1 MEGSNKYEMT
11 IDLNVLDHLGIN
23 LYSSTPPVLSEVV
36 ANSYDADAT
45 RVDIKIIDAEPSEI
59 RISDDG
65 EGMDIEDINRKYLY
79 VGYRRRENDEAFSKK
94 FHRQVMGRKGLGK
107 LSLLSIA
114 RCIEIHTKKE
124 SSKGEAFA
132 IRLEDLQS
140 CIAKGEKTYHPAE
153 IEFKDELVEGVSGT
167 TVIITDIKSSVN
179 RTESYLR
186 PRIAKRFSL
195 RSNRENPFQ
204 VFLNDKEIT
213 TSDRGYQNKVDFIWC
228 TENYREELDAQLQ
241 NKVQGTFGDRV
252 GKNYEMKGWIGTV
265 QKPSQLKPGGVNNNQ
280 ISIFIRGKLAQEDIL
295 SSFGE
300 SGFYANYMV
309 GEIHADFLDLDD
321 QDDIATSNRQQINE
335 NDERF
340 EELKNVLYSVLK
352 QIQSEW
358 SVLRREQ
365 AVDKATKG
373 NKALGEWYERL
384 RPDEQPI
391 AQNIFHV
398 IEKAEFDK
406 EEDKKSLY
414 KYGILA
420 FEKLKI
426 RGNLKEL
433 EEITDETAFQVLG
446 RILQNIRDVEESLY
460 YDIVQQR
467 LQVIEELK
475 RHIDSNEK
483 ERVIQEHLFDHLW
496 LLDPSW
502 DAPIQGTGRKE
513 ERIQSAFKAIDAQ
526 LTEEQKKGRVD
537 IRYQT
542 VAGKHVIIEL
552 KRYEITYQYGV
563 FDAAKQIDK
572 YITVLKDCLTH
583 SFAEE
588 DPEIEAILVVGPKWL
603 EKEGRKNVEKIL
615 GALNARAV
623 TYDQLIT
630 SAEEKYKEFLEASDN
645 ARRIEKLIESL

>member
-65 EGMDIEDINRKYLY
+65 EGMDIEDINRKYLH

-124 SSKGEAFA
+124 SSEGEAFA

-167 TVIITDIKSSVN
+167 TVIITDIKRSVDK
-179 RTESYLR
+179 TEAHLR

-195 RSNRENPFQ
+195 RSTQENPFR
-204 VFLNDKEIT
+204 VFLNDREIT
-213 TSDRGYQNKVDFIWC
+213 PSDRGYQDKVDFIWC
-228 TENYREELDAQLQ
+228 TENYREELDGHLQ
-241 NKVQGTFGDRV
+241 NKIQGTFGDRV

-265 QKPSQLKPGGVNNNQ
+265 QKPSQLKQDGVNNNQ

-295 SSFGE
+295 SSYGE

-335 NDERF
+335 NDDRF
-340 EELKNVLYSVLK
+340 EKLKDVLHSVLK

-358 SVLRREQ
+358 SELRREQ
-365 AVDKATKG
+365 AVDKATKS
-373 NKALGEWYERL
+373 NKVLGEWYERL
-384 RPDEQPI
+384 SPDERPI

-406 EEDKKSLY
+406 EEDKKPLY

-420 FEKLKI
+420 FEKLRIK
-426 RGNLKEL
+426 GNLREL
-433 EEITDETAFQVLG
+433 EEITDETALLVLG
-446 RILQNIRDVEESLY
+446 RILQNVQDVEESLY

-475 RHIDSNEK
+475 DHLDNNVKEK
-483 ERVIQEHLFDHLW
+483 VVQKYLFEHLW

-502 DAPIQGTGRKE
+502 DTPIQVTGRKE
-513 ERIQSAFKAIDAQ
+513 ERIQSAFKDIDAS
-526 LTEEQKKGRVD
+526 LTEEERSGRVD

-542 VAGKHVIIEL
+542 VAKKHVIIEL
-552 KRYEITYQYGV
+552 KRYKINYKYDKY
-563 FDAAKQIDK
+563 DAARQIEK
-572 YITVLKDCLTH
+572 YIEALRKCLKECG
-583 SFAEE
+583 E
-588 DPEIEAILVVGPKWL
+588 DQPSIEAVLVVGPDSL
-603 EKEGRKNVEKIL
+603 SDDLPAVNEELKNKH
-615 GALNARAV
+615 ARAV
-623 TYDQLIT
+623 TYDDLIS
-630 SAEEKYKEFLEASDN
+630 SAEEKYKEFLKASEK
-645 ARRIEKLIESL
+645 ARRIERLIESL

>member
-45 RVDIKIIDAEPSEI
+45 RVDIKIVDGNSSEI

-65 EGMDIEDINRKYLY
+65 VGMDIEDINRKYLH
-79 VGYRRRENDEAFSKK
+79 VGYRRRENNEAFSKK

-124 SSKGEAFA
+124 SSEGEAFA

-140 CIAKGEKTYHPAE
+140 SITKGEKTYHPAE
-153 IEFKDELVEGVSGT
+153 VKFKSELVKGISGT

-195 RSNRENPFQ
+195 RSPQETPFQ
-204 VFLNDKEIT
+204 VFLNDREIT
-213 TSDRGYQNKVDFIWC
+213 PSDRGYQNKVDFIWC
-228 TENYREELDAQLQ
+228 TESYREEIDDRFRS
-241 NKVQGTFGDRV
+241 KIQGTFDDQV
-252 GKNYEMKGWIGTV
+252 GENYAMSGWIGTV
-265 QKPSQLKPGGVNNNQ
+265 QKPSQLKPDGVNNNQ

-295 SSFGE
+295 SSYGE

-335 NDERF
+335 NDDRF
-340 EELKNVLYSVLK
+340 EKLKNVLYSVLK

-358 SVLRREQ
+358 SELRREQ
-365 AVDKATKG
+365 AVDKATKS
-373 NKALGEWYERL
+373 NKVLGEWYERL
-384 RPDEQPI
+384 SPDERPI

-426 RGNLKEL
+426 KGNLKKL
-433 EEITDETAFQVLG
+433 EGITDETALQVLG
-446 RILQNIRDVEESLY
+446 SVFQNVQDVEESLY

-475 RHIDSNEK
+475 DHLDNNVK
-483 ERVIQEHLFDHLW
+483 ERVVQEYLFEHLW

-502 DAPIQGTGRKE
+502 DTPIQVTGRKE
-513 ERIQSAFKAIDAQ
+513 ERILSAFKDIDAS
-526 LTEEQKKGRVD
+526 LTEEERSGRVD

-542 VAGKHVIIEL
+542 IAGKHVIIEL
-552 KRYEITYQYGV
+552 KRYKINYKYDKY
-563 FDAAKQIDK
+563 DAARQIEK
-572 YITVLKDCLTH
+572 YIEALRKCLKDCG
-583 SFAEE
+583 E
-588 DPEIEAILVVGPKWL
+588 DQPSIEAVLVVGPDSL
-603 EKEGRKNVEKIL
+603 SDDLPAVNEELKNKH
-615 GALNARAV
+615 AV
-623 TYDQLIT
+623 RSHMTI
-630 SAEEKYKEFLEASDN
+630 
-645 ARRIEKLIESL
+645 

>member
-45 RVDIKIIDAEPSEI
+45 RVDIKIVDGNSSEI
-59 RISDDG
+59 RISDNG
-65 EGMDIEDINRKYLY
+65 EGMDIEDINRKYLH

-140 CIAKGEKTYHPAE
+140 CIVKGEKTYHPAE

-167 TVIITDIKSSVN
+167 TVIITDIKRSVDK
-179 RTESYLR
+179 TEAYLR

-195 RSNRENPFQ
+195 RSTNENQFR
-204 VFLNDKEIT
+204 VFLNDREIT
-213 TSDRGYQNKVDFIWC
+213 PSDRGYQDKVDFIWC
-228 TENYREELDAQLQ
+228 TESYREEIDDRFRS
-241 NKVQGTFGDRV
+241 KIQGTFDDQV
-252 GKNYEMKGWIGTV
+252 GENYAMRGWIGTV

-295 SSFGE
+295 SSYGE

-335 NDERF
+335 NDDRF
-340 EELKNVLYSVLK
+340 EKLKNVLYSVLK

-358 SVLRREQ
+358 SELRREQ
-365 AVDKATKG
+365 AVDKATKS
-373 NKALGEWYERL
+373 NNVLGEWYERL
-384 RPDEQPI
+384 SPDERPI

-398 IEKAEFDK
+398 IEKAEFDR

-426 RGNLKEL
+426 KGNLKKL
-433 EEITDETAFQVLG
+433 EGITDETALQVLG
-446 RILQNIRDVEESLY
+446 SVFQNVQDVEESLY

-475 RHIDSNEK
+475 DHLDNNVK
-483 ERVIQEHLFDHLW
+483 ERVVQEYLFEHLW

-502 DAPIQGTGRKE
+502 DTPIQVTGRKE
-513 ERIQSAFKAIDAQ
+513 ERIQSAFKDIDAS
-526 LTEEQKKGRVD
+526 LTEEERSGRVD

-542 VAGKHVIIEL
+542 IAGKHVIIEL
-552 KRYEITYQYGV
+552 KRYKINYKYDKY
-563 FDAAKQIDK
+563 DAARQIEK
-572 YITVLKDCLTH
+572 YIEALRKCLKECG
-583 SFAEE
+583 E
-588 DPEIEAILVVGPKWL
+588 DQPSIEAVLVVGPNSL
-603 EKEGRKNVEKIL
+603 SDDLPAVNEELKNKH
-615 GALNARAV
+615 ARAV
-623 TYDQLIT
+623 TYDDLIS
-630 SAEEKYKEFLEASDN
+630 SAEEKYKEFLKASEK
-645 ARRIEKLIESL
+645 ARRIERLIESL

>member
-1 MEGSNKYEMT
+1 MEGCNRYEMT
-11 IDLNVLDHLGIN
+11 IDLNVLNHLGIN

-45 RVDIKIIDAEPSEI
+45 RVDIKIIDGESSEI

-65 EGMDIEDINRKYLY
+65 EGMDIEDINRKYLH
-79 VGYRRRENDEAFSKK
+79 VGYRRRENNEAVSKK
-94 FHRQVMGRKGLGK
+94 FDRQVMGRKGLGK

-124 SSKGEAFA
+124 SSEGEAFA

-140 CIAKGEKTYHPAE
+140 CIANGEQTYHPAE
-153 IEFKDELVEGVSGT
+153 IEFKNELVEGVSGT
-167 TVIITDIKSSVN
+167 TVIITDIKSSVV
-179 RTESYLR
+179 RTEAYLR

-204 VFLNDKEIT
+204 VFLNDREIT
-213 TSDRGYQNKVDFIWC
+213 PSDRGYQNKVDFIWC
-228 TENYREELDAQLQ
+228 TENYREELDDHLQ
-241 NKVQGTFGDRV
+241 SKIQGTFDDQV
-252 GKNYEMKGWIGTV
+252 GENYAIKGWIGTV
-265 QKPSQLKPGGVNNNQ
+265 QKPSQLKPGGINNNQ

-295 SSFGE
+295 SSYGE

-335 NDERF
+335 NDDRF
-340 EELKNVLYSVLK
+340 EKLKNVLYSVLK

-358 SVLRREQ
+358 SELRREQ
-365 AVDKATKG
+365 AVDKATKS
-373 NKALGEWYERL
+373 NNVLGEWYERL
-384 RPDEQPI
+384 SPDERPI

-398 IEKAEFDK
+398 IEKAEFDR

-426 RGNLKEL
+426 KGNLKKL
-433 EEITDETAFQVLG
+433 EGITDETALQVLG
-446 RILQNIRDVEESLY
+446 SVFQNVQDVEESLY

-475 RHIDSNEK
+475 DHLDNNVK
-483 ERVIQEHLFDHLW
+483 ERVVQEYLFEHLW

-502 DAPIQGTGRKE
+502 DTPIQVTGRKE
-513 ERIQSAFKAIDAQ
+513 ERIQSAFKDIDAS
-526 LTEEQKKGRVD
+526 LTEEERSGRVD

-542 VAGKHVIIEL
+542 IAGKHVIIEL
-552 KRYEITYQYGV
+552 KRYKINYKYDKY
-563 FDAAKQIDK
+563 DAARQIEK
-572 YITVLKDCLTH
+572 YIEALRKCLKE
-583 SFAEE
+583 SGE
-588 DPEIEAILVVGPKWL
+588 DQPSIEAVLVVGPDSL
-603 EKEGRKNVEKIL
+603 SDDLSAVNEELKNKH
-615 GALNARAV
+615 ARAI
-623 TYDQLIT
+623 TYEQLIT
-630 SAEEKYKEFLEASDN
+630 SAEEKYKEFLKASEK
-645 ARRIEKLIESL
+645 ARRIEMLIESL

>member
-1 MEGSNKYEMT
+1 MEGSNRYEMT

-45 RVDIKIIDAEPSEI
+45 RVDIKIIDGESSEI

-65 EGMDIEDINRKYLY
+65 EGMDIEDINRKYLH
-79 VGYRRRENDEAFSKK
+79 VGYRRRENNEAVSKK

-114 RCIEIHTKKE
+114 RCIEIYTKKE
-124 SSKGEAFA
+124 ASEGEAFA

-140 CIAKGEKTYHPAE
+140 CIANGEKTYHPAE
-153 IEFKDELVEGVSGT
+153 IEFKNELVEGVSGT
-167 TVIITDIKSSVN
+167 TVIITDIKSSVV
-179 RTESYLR
+179 RTEAYLR

-195 RSNRENPFQ
+195 RSNRDNPFQ
-204 VFLNDKEIT
+204 VFLNDREIT
-213 TSDRGYQNKVDFIWC
+213 PSDRGYQNKVDFIWC
-228 TENYREELDAQLQ
+228 TENYQAELDDHLQ
-241 NKVQGTFGDRV
+241 SKIQGTFDDQV
-252 GKNYEMKGWIGTV
+252 GENYAIKGWIGTV
-265 QKPSQLKPGGVNNNQ
+265 QKPSQLKPGGINNNQ

-300 SGFYANYMV
+300 SGFYASYMV
-309 GEIHADFLDLDD
+309 GEIHADFLDFDD

-340 EELKNVLYSVLK
+340 EALKLVLYNALK

-358 SVLRREQ
+358 SELRRKQ
-365 AVDKATKG
+365 AVDQATNG
-373 NKALGEWYERL
+373 NQVLGEWYERL
-384 RPDEQPI
+384 SPDEQPI
-391 AQNIFHV
+391 ARNIFHV
-398 IEKAEFDK
+398 IEKAEFDR

-414 KYGILA
+414 KFGILA

-426 RGNLKEL
+426 KGNLKEL
-433 EEITDETAFQVLG
+433 EEITDETALLALG
-446 RILQNIRDVEESLY
+446 RILKNVQDVEESLY

-475 RHIDSNEK
+475 DHLDNNVK
-483 ERVIQEHLFDHLW
+483 ERVVQEYLFEHLW

-502 DAPIQGTGRKE
+502 DTPIQVTGRKE
-513 ERIQSAFKAIDAQ
+513 ERIQSAFKDIDAS
-526 LTEEQKKGRVD
+526 LTEEERSGRVD

-552 KRYEITYQYGV
+552 KRYKINYKYDKY
-563 FDAAKQIDK
+563 DAARQIEK
-572 YITVLKDCLTH
+572 YIEALRKCLKECG
-583 SFAEE
+583 E
-588 DPEIEAILVVGPKWL
+588 DQPSIEAILVVGPDSL
-603 EKEGRKNVEKIL
+603 SDDLPAVNEELKNKH
-615 GALNARAV
+615 ARAV

-630 SAEEKYKEFLEASDN
+630 SAEEKYKKFLEASEK

>member
-45 RVDIKIIDAEPSEI
+45 RVDIKIVDGNSSEI
-59 RISDDG
+59 RISDNG
-65 EGMDIEDINRKYLY
+65 EGMDIEDINRKYLH
-79 VGYRRRENDEAFSKK
+79 VGYRRRENDEAVSKK

-124 SSKGEAFA
+124 SSEGEAFV

-140 CIAKGEKTYHPAE
+140 SITKGEKTYHPAE
-153 IEFKDELVEGVSGT
+153 IEFKSELVEGVSGT
-167 TVIITDIKSSVN
+167 TVIIRNIKSSVN
-179 RTESYLR
+179 RTESFLR

-195 RSNRENPFQ
+195 RSTQENPFR
-204 VFLNDKEIT
+204 VFLNDREIT
-213 TSDRGYQNKVDFIWC
+213 PSDRGYQDKVDFIWC
-228 TENYREELDAQLQ
+228 TENYREELDGHLQ
-241 NKVQGTFGDRV
+241 NKIQGTFGDRV

-265 QKPSQLKPGGVNNNQ
+265 QKPSQLKSDGVNNNQ

-295 SSFGE
+295 SSYGE

-335 NDERF
+335 NDDRF
-340 EELKNVLYSVLK
+340 EKLKNVLYSVLK

-358 SVLRREQ
+358 SELRREQ
-365 AVDKATKG
+365 AVDKATKS
-373 NKALGEWYERL
+373 NNVLGEWYERL
-384 RPDEQPI
+384 SPDERPI

-420 FEKLKI
+420 FEKLRIK
-426 RGNLKEL
+426 GNLREL
-433 EEITDETAFQVLG
+433 EEITDETALLVLG
-446 RILQNIRDVEESLY
+446 RILKNVQDVEESLY

-475 RHIDSNEK
+475 DHLDNNVK
-483 ERVIQEHLFDHLW
+483 ERVVQTYLFEHLW

-502 DAPIQGTGRKE
+502 DTPIQVTGRKE
-513 ERIQSAFKAIDAQ
+513 ERIQSAFKDIDAS
-526 LTEEQKKGRVD
+526 LTEEERSGRVD

-552 KRYEITYQYGV
+552 KRYKINYKYDKY
-563 FDAAKQIDK
+563 DAARQIEK
-572 YITVLKDCLTH
+572 YIEALRKCLKECG
-583 SFAEE
+583 E
-588 DPEIEAILVVGPKWL
+588 DQPSIEAVLVVGPDSL
-603 EKEGRKNVEKIL
+603 SDDLPAVNEELKNKH
-615 GALNARAV
+615 ARAV
-623 TYDQLIT
+623 TYDDLIS
-630 SAEEKYKEFLEASDN
+630 SAEEKYKEFLKASEK
-645 ARRIEKLIESL
+645 ARRIERLIESL

>member
-45 RVDIKIIDAEPSEI
+45 RVDIKIVDGNSSKI
-59 RISDDG
+59 RISDNG
-65 EGMDIEDINRKYLY
+65 EGMDIEDINRKYLH
-79 VGYRRRENDEAFSKK
+79 VGYRRRENDEAVSKK

-124 SSKGEAFA
+124 SSEGEAFA

-140 CIAKGEKTYHPAE
+140 CISKGEKTYHPAE
-153 IEFKDELVEGVSGT
+153 IGFKSELVEGLSGT
-167 TVIITDIKSSVN
+167 TVIITDIKRSVD
-179 RTESYLR
+179 RTEAYLR

-195 RSNRENPFQ
+195 RSTKENPFR
-204 VFLNDKEIT
+204 VFLNDREIT
-213 TSDRGYQNKVDFIWC
+213 PSDRGYQDKVDFIWC
-228 TENYREELDAQLQ
+228 TESYREEIDDRFRS
-241 NKVQGTFGDRV
+241 KIQGTFDDQV
-252 GKNYEMKGWIGTV
+252 GENYAMRGWIGTV

-295 SSFGE
+295 SSYGE

-340 EELKNVLYSVLK
+340 EALKKVLYSVLK

-358 SVLRREQ
+358 SELRRKQ
-365 AVDKATKG
+365 AVDHATKG
-373 NKALGEWYERL
+373 NKVLGKWYERL
-384 RPDEQPI
+384 SPDERPI

-446 RILQNIRDVEESLY
+446 RILQNVHDVEESLY

-513 ERIQSAFKAIDAQ
+513 ERIQSAFKTIDAQ

-552 KRYEITYQYGV
+552 KRYKINYKYDKY
-563 FDAAKQIDK
+563 DAARQIEK
-572 YITVLKDCLTH
+572 YIEALRKCLKECG
-583 SFAEE
+583 E
-588 DPEIEAILVVGPKWL
+588 DQPSIEAVLVVGPDSL
-603 EKEGRKNVEKIL
+603 SDDLPAVNEELKNKH
-615 GALNARAV
+615 ARAV

-630 SAEEKYKEFLEASDN
+630 SAEEKYKKFLEASEK